1 MKTVQINLKTIIIIA
16 IITSI
21 ILFFNLAK
29 NIIEPFI
36 YSIAIAYI
44 LNSLVVFISKKF
56 NIQRNHAVNIIFISF
71 LILVILIAF
80 FIMPLLY
87 RQITSLITNLPSYI
101 NNFFDSINPIIN
113 NFLNKKQ
120 QFINPQEITEKISSG
135 IINYFNQS
143 SQNITASIWH
153 SSLSILNIFS
163 IIFIA
168 PILIF
173 YFLKD
178 WNSII
183 KTVNNLLPKNN
194 SDDVKKIIK
203 EIDSILMQYLQG
215 QLNVCI
221 ILALF
226 YGISLS
232 LTSLSFGLIIGLL
245 TGLFSFIPF
254 VAIISGFTTA
264 LIVAI
269 FDWGFDFYKLLLI
282 SGIFIFGQFMEGNF
296 ITPKLIGDKIGI
308 HPLWIIF
315 SLFFFGSIF
324 GFIGIIF
331 AMPLTAII
339 SVFIKHLVEIYRNNF
354 IK

>member
-1 MKTVQINLKTIIIIA
+1 MKTVQINLKTIIFIA
-16 IITSI
+16 IIASI

-29 NIIEPFI
+29 NIIQPFI

-56 NIQRNHAVNIIFISF
+56 TIQHNYAVNIIFTSF
-71 LILVILIAF
+71 LISVILIAF

-101 NNFFDSINPIIN
+101 NNFFDNINPIIN
-113 NFLNKKQ
+113 NFLINK
-120 QFINPQEITEKISSG
+120 QEFFNSEEVTAKISSG
-135 IINYFNQS
+135 IISYFSQS

-153 SSLSILNIFS
+153 SSISVLNVFS

-178 WNSII
+178 WNKMINN
-183 KTVNNLLPKNN
+183 VNNLIPKNN
-194 SDDVKKIIK
+194 YSFIKKIIT
-203 EIDSILMQYLQG
+203 EIDCLLIKYLQG
-215 QLNVCI
+215 QFNVCM

-232 LTSLSFGLIIGLL
+232 LTSLSFGLLIGLL
-245 TGLFSFIPF
+245 TGFFSFIPF
-254 VAIISGFTTA
+254 VAIVLGFAISI
-264 LIVAI
+264 IVGI
-269 FDWGFDFYKLLLI
+269 FDWGFDFYKLSLI
-282 SGIFIFGQFMEGNF
+282 SGIFIFGQFIEGNF
-296 ITPKLIGDKIGI
+296 ITPKLIGEKIGI

-315 SLFFFGSIF
+315 SLFFFGSIL
-324 GFIGIIF
+324 GFVGIIF

-354 IK
+354 TK